1 MAASLTFACASDPT
15 IIARRLPL
23 PAAPILPSINLPL
36 CQSQQ
41 TECVARGTAKDMV
54 VRDALLKGTI
64 KEMSETIKS
73 TWPTE

>member
-1 MAASLTFACASDPT
+1 MVVSLIVACTGDPT
-15 IIARRLPL
+15 TIARRLPL

-54 VRDALLKGTI
+54 VRDTLLKGTI